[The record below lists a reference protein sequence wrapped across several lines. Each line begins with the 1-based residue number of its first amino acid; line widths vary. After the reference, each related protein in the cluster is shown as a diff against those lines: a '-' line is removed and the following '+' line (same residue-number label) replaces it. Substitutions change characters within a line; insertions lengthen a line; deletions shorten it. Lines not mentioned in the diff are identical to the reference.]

1 MATETPPPPQPTIEI
16 NLKATSAPTSP
27 AGNIIELKNVH
38 KFYTLGAKRLHVLK
52 GISLEIPRG
61 QYVAI
66 MGSSG
71 SGKSTLLNL
80 LGLLDVVDAGDYMLA
95 GSNVARMK
103 DDLLAKHRNA
113 QIGFIFQSFNLF
125 PQLDVLGNIEVP
137 MVYQN
142 IPLQKRRA
150 RAKELAEAV
159 GLGHRLGH
167 RPRQLSGGEMQAHRH
182 RPRAGQRPAAA
193 AGRRADGQPRRING
207 QRDPRPLRPARRQGP
222 DDGPRHAQPG
232 VQGARA
238 PRAPDGER
246 GAGGI
251 VFVARVCNPCRWSG
265 CTGCKPVP
273 RGSHR

>member
-1 MATETPPPPQPTIEI
+1 MSLMATDPSPPPPPAPIEI
-16 NLKATSAPTSP
+16 TLKAPLAPTSA

-52 GISLEIPRG
+52 GISLEIPKG

-95 GSNVARMK
+95 GANVARMK

-113 QIGFIFQSFNLF
+113 QIGFIFQSFNLL
-125 PQLDVLGNIEVP
+125 PQLDVVGNIEVP

-142 IPLQKRRA
+142 IPLAKRRA

-167 RPRQLSGGEMQAHRH
+167 RPRQLSGGEMQRTA
-182 RPRAGQRPAAA
+182 
-193 AGRRADGQPRRING
+193 I
-207 QRDPRPLRPARRQGP
+207 
-222 DDGPRHAQPG
+222 
-232 VQGARA
+232 ARA
-238 PRAPDGER
+238 LANDPPLLLADEPTGNLDESTGNEILTLFDQLVAKGQTMVLVTHNPAYKERVHRVLRMGNGEL
-246 GAGGI
+246 
-251 VFVARVCNPCRWSG
+251 V
-265 CTGCKPVP
+265 
-273 RGSHR
+273 